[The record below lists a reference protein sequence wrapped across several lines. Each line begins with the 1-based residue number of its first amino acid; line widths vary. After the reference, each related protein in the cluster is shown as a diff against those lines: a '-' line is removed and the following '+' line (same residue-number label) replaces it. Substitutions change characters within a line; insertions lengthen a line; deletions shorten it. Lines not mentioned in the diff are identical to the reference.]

1 MSDKVKQALRSN
13 RSLLILAGMCIL
25 SYALAWWISAH
36 SEDSHGSSKIDYRH
50 RKVLPAEPQ
59 ERTEKHSPPLHL
71 MQVEADVV
79 QSQSRSRIDAHNS
92 QQELN
97 TNVQRFAAETRVIP
111 RKSTPE
117 QEYAWIL
124 PQGVRVANIEQ
135 QTVGR
140 IPALQAGQSWPLRI
154 EVEWDLDAEG
164 FDLRAPNTPL
174 VLHVYR
180 NINGQAVGQLSQF
193 ELPAAPQ
200 RRDSTEDPRGDA
212 RRPGIPRRDS
222 LER

>member
-25 SYALAWWISAH
+25 SYAIAWWISAN
-36 SEDSHGSSKIDYRH
+36 SEDSERIDYRN
-50 RKVLPAEPQ
+50 RKILPAESQ

-71 MQVEADVV
+71 VQVETAPV
-79 QSQSRSRIDAHNS
+79 QSQSRSHTFPQGTTQDRNANI
-92 QQELN
+92 
-97 TNVQRFAAETRVIP
+97 QRFVAETRVIP
-111 RKSTPE
+111 KKGTPE

-124 PQGVRVANIEQ
+124 PQGVRLAHVEQ
-135 QTVGR
+135 HTGR

-154 EVEWDLDAEG
+154 EVEWDLDADG
-164 FDLRAPNTPL
+164 VALRPESTPL

-193 ELPAAPQ
+193 ELPPISPK
-200 RRDSTEDPRGDA
+200 RDSLLEEPNGET
-212 RRPGIPRRDS
+212 RRPRIPHRDS